1 MGLAATYAGPV
12 MERARGSRPLLLA
25 AVAAAAS
32 AGGLLALAGLVHLLA
47 RGRILPPDRVPRLDV
62 ALVLGA
68 AVHADGEPSRFLK
81 ARLDLAVDLHR
92 RAVVGRILASGDGRS
107 GFYDETAG
115 MRDYLIRAGVPEE
128 HLLLDPA
135 GFDTYDSCLRARDV
149 FGLRRLVVVS
159 QAYHLPRALA
169 ICRALGLD
177 AWGVG
182 DDSVRRDVTAWR
194 ASVGRELAANLKLVW
209 DVATRRPPR
218 AHTH

>member
-1 MGLAATYAGPV
+1 MIVHTLRRTCPLAALV
-12 MERARGSRPLLLA
+12 V
-25 AVAAAAS
+25 VA
-32 AGGLLALAGLVHLLA
+32 AGGLGGVLALGLAVRLLT
-47 RGRILPPDRVPRLDV
+47 RGRIVPPDRLPPLPV

-68 AVHADGEPSRFLK
+68 EVYADGRPSRFLR
-81 ARLDLAVDLHR
+81 ARLDVAADLYR
-92 RAVVGRILASGDGRS
+92 RSLVGRILLSGDGQS
-107 GFYDETAG
+107 PFYDETAG
-115 MRDYLIRAGVPEE
+115 MRDYLLAVGVPAG
-128 HLLLDPA
+128 HIVLDPS

-182 DDSVRRDVTAWR
+182 DDSVRRNVTAWR

>member
-1 MGLAATYAGPV
+1 MIVHTLRRTCPLAALV
-12 MERARGSRPLLLA
+12 V
-25 AVAAAAS
+25 VA
-32 AGGLLALAGLVHLLA
+32 AGGLGGVLALGLAVRLLT
-47 RGRILPPDRVPRLDV
+47 RGRIVPPDRLPPLPV

-68 AVHADGEPSRFLK
+68 EVYADGRPSRFLR
-81 ARLDLAVDLHR
+81 ARLDVAADLYR
-92 RAVVGRILASGDGRS
+92 RSRVGRILLSGDGQS
-107 GFYDETAG
+107 PFYDETAG
-115 MRDYLIRAGVPEE
+115 MRDYLLAVGVPAG
-128 HLLLDPA
+128 HIVLDPS

-182 DDSVRRDVTAWR
+182 DDSVRRNVTAWR

>member
-1 MGLAATYAGPV
+1 MIVHTLRRTCP
-12 MERARGSRPLLLA
+12 
-25 AVAAAAS
+25 
-32 AGGLLALAGLVHLLA
+32 LAGLVVVAAGGLGGVLALGLAVRLLT
-47 RGRILPPDRVPRLDV
+47 RGRIVPPDRLPPLPV

-68 AVHADGEPSRFLK
+68 EVYADGRPSRFLR
-81 ARLDLAVDLHR
+81 ARLDVAADLYR
-92 RAVVGRILASGDGRS
+92 RSLVGRILLSGDGQS
-107 GFYDETAG
+107 PFYDETAG
-115 MRDYLIRAGVPEE
+115 MRDYLLAVGVPAG
-128 HLLLDPA
+128 HIVLDPS

-182 DDSVRRDVTAWR
+182 DDSVRRNVTAWR